1 MGTATRTDPDM
12 ATTAVDAPG
21 TEVELRPSPS
31 VTTLLVIAVAGFAA
45 AVILAVL
52 AFSSDHL
59 VDPGVR
65 AALGI
70 WITVPYIAA
79 GLIAWWRRPDSRFGL
94 LMIVAGF
101 GTFLSLFIWANS
113 LFAYTIG
120 QAFDFVPPVLLI
132 HLTLAFPSGRLE
144 RALERSAVAGAYVL
158 GIGFA
163 LVRMMLGG
171 VEPPTLLQVVANP
184 EAALVVERI
193 ILLGL
198 SVLCLV
204 GIGVLT
210 VRRRERGRP
219 LRRWAA
225 LLIDSFALG
234 LLMIA
239 LLFVAGTFGWPLFET
254 IRRVTFLVIGAAP
267 IAFLIGLLQARL
279 ARSTVGTL
287 MLELQ
292 KGPTPGHVRDAV
304 ARALR
309 DPSLTLSFWLPEFGC
324 YVDLDGRPVDTSG
337 QNGRASTPIDR
348 DGTQVAMLMHDP
360 ALPDEPELLA
370 AVTAAVGMALDNARL
385 QAELRARL
393 DELRGSRARILEAGL
408 QERQRLERNLHDG
421 AQQRLIA
428 LSVELAVLEADS
440 VDSEARVRLD
450 QARSEIAAS
459 LEELRD
465 VARGLHPA
473 VVSGHG
479 LAVALESLAARAPL
493 PVRLTVAVEGRMP
506 EAVEIA
512 AYYVVSESLA
522 NVAKHAN
529 ASSATVEV
537 RRAGG
542 QAVIVVTDDGI
553 GGADTEL
560 GSGLRGLAD
569 RVEALDGVLR
579 VWSPPGGGTRLRA
592 EIPCE

>member
-1 MGTATRTDPDM
+1 M
-12 ATTAVDAPG
+12 ATTAADAMG
-21 TEVELRPSPS
+21 TDTETSFSRS
-31 VTTLLVIAVAGFAA
+31 VATLLVIATAGCVA
-45 AVILAVL
+45 AVTLVVL
-52 AFSSDHL
+52 AFTSDHL
-59 VDPGVR
+59 TDPGVR

-70 WITVPYIAA
+70 WITIPYIGA

-101 GTFLSLFIWANS
+101 GTFLNLFVWANS
-113 LFAYTIG
+113 IVLYTIG
-120 QAFDFVPPVLLI
+120 QAFDFLPPVLLI
-132 HLTLAFPSGRLE
+132 HLILAFPSGRLE
-144 RALERSAVAGAYVL
+144 RAPERSVVVAAYVL
-158 GIGFA
+158 GVGFA
-163 LVRMMLGG
+163 LVRLMLGG
-171 VEPPTLLQVVANP
+171 VDPPTLFQVVSNP

-198 SVLCLV
+198 SVLCLA
-204 GIGVLT
+204 GIGVLA

-219 LRRWAA
+219 LRRWVA

-239 LLFVAGTFGWPLFET
+239 LLFLAGTFGWPAFEA

-279 ARSTVGTL
+279 ARSAIGDL
-287 MLELQ
+287 MVELQ
-292 KGPTPGHVRDAV
+292 KGPSPGYVRDAM
-304 ARALR
+304 AKALR
-309 DPSLTLSFWLPEFGC
+309 DPSLTLAFWLPEFGR
-324 YVDLDGRPVDTSG
+324 YVDLDGLPVETIP

-348 DGTQVAMLMHDP
+348 DGTHVAMLLHDP
-360 ALPDEPELLA
+360 ALHDEPELLA
-370 AVTAAVGMALDNARL
+370 AVTAAAGMALDNARL

-393 DELRGSRARILEAGL
+393 DELRGSRARILEAGQ

-428 LSVELAVLEADS
+428 LSLELGLLEANSD
-440 VDSEARVRLD
+440 VDSEARARLD
-450 QARSEIAAS
+450 RARGEIAAS

-479 LAVALESLAARAPL
+479 LAVALESLAARAPV
-493 PVRLTVAVEGRMP
+493 PVRLTVTVEGRMP
-506 EAVEIA
+506 ETVEVA

-522 NVAKHAN
+522 NVAKHAH
-529 ASSATVEV
+529 ASGASVEV
-537 RRAGG
+537 MRADG
-542 QAVIVVTDDGI
+542 QAVIEVIDDGI

-569 RVEALDGVLR
+569 RVEALDGRLR
-579 VWSPPGGGTRLRA
+579 MWSPPGGGTRLRA